1 MVSKLGTASRSRPSA
16 SASRKSTVELDLV
29 MQIAEMFTKTLE
41 ATQTAHLKALEES
54 YRAQREALV
63 EVRDAFERL
72 TSALARGGQA
82 KAEMD
87 ARTER
92 RARAMLDEAASL
104 APARTK
110 ADAELADQLSEKA
123 RVAWTKNGL
132 LIPSTKLAEEWGI
145 TRGALDQAEEGYEV
159 FLLKIRGRLWAP
171 AVFAKLKRSA
181 VAKVCRTMPSADE
194 VSKLFFWMQ
203 PHGALGRK
211 TPAQAIQAGQLERV
225 LEIARGLAEENGWA
239 HAEAA

>member
-1 MVSKLGTASRSRPSA
+1 MLG
-16 SASRKSTVELDLV
+16 
-29 MQIAEMFTKTLE
+29 
-41 ATQTAHLKALEES
+41 
-54 YRAQREALV
+54 
-63 EVRDAFERL
+63 
-72 TSALARGGQA
+72 
-82 KAEMD
+82 
-87 ARTER
+87 
-92 RARAMLDEAASL
+92 EAASL
-104 APARTK
+104 APASTNG
-110 ADAELADQLSEKA
+110 DAELADHLSEKA

-132 LIPSTKLAEEWGI
+132 LIPSTNLAEAWGI

-203 PHGALGRK
+203 PHGALGGK

-225 LEIARGLAEENGWA
+225 LEIAQGLAEENDWVNA
-239 HAEAA
+239 KAA

>member
-1 MVSKLGTASRSRPSA
+1 VLDASSVSSTSVSAMGAKTAALIKRLGGVCTERSTCGTHTVSGPAPPCCSALLAYHLFMVSKHGTVSSA
-16 SASRKSTVELDLV
+16 
-29 MQIAEMFTKTLE
+29 
-41 ATQTAHLKALEES
+41 
-54 YRAQREALV
+54 
-63 EVRDAFERL
+63 
-72 TSALARGGQA
+72 QA
-82 KAEMD
+82 KAEVD
-87 ARTER
+87 ARTES

-104 APARTK
+104 APASTNG
-110 ADAELADQLSEKA
+110 DAELADQLSEKA

-159 FLLKIRGRLWAP
+159 FLLKIRGWLWAP